1 MPKAPIA
8 SLAPLL
14 FAAATCSDSV
24 LEVQATRPVRRD
36 IENALTTNGRIEAVN
51 RFEVHTAL
59 AGSVERILVQRGD
72 PVKRN
77 QELLR
82 LSDTGQAESLTQ
94 ARARLEGAKARFA
107 SLEAGLPPVRRA
119 VLKAERTK
127 LAGRRE
133 SAARDLERLE
143 RLAARG
149 AVPPVDIEAK
159 RRLAEELAREV
170 EALDVQLASPLALGE
185 REEAQAAVDEAK
197 SGVAEARVAVE
208 RLRVLSPSSGVV
220 YSLPVSEGMYLQ
232 EGALVARVGILDAV
246 RARIFVDEP
255 DLGRVEQG
263 CEAKIRADAYPGREW
278 TCNVDRL
285 ATEVV
290 EMGTRRV
297 GEIQCA
303 VRNPDGRLL
312 PNLAVGVRIVTDRV
326 QAAPS
331 IPRLSVLRG
340 DGRTF
345 VWTLE
350 GGEASRREIRT
361 GVEGPVHVEV
371 REGLDESDIV
381 LLQGEEPISEG
392 QEVKARVPGGSDG

>member
-1 MPKAPIA
+1 MH
-8 SLAPLL
+8 
-14 FAAATCSDSV
+14 
-24 LEVQATRPVRRD
+24 RD
-36 IENALTTNGRIEAVN
+36 IESALTTNGRIEAVS
-51 RFEVHTAL
+51 RFEVHAVV
-59 AGSVERILVQRGD
+59 AGRVERILVRRGD

-82 LSDTGQAESLTQ
+82 LSDTGQAESLVQ
-94 ARARLEGAKARFA
+94 ARARLEGAKARLA
-107 SLEAGLPPVRRA
+107 SLDAGLPPARKA
-119 VLKAERTK
+119 VLQAESAK
-127 LAGRRE
+127 LAAKRE

-149 AVPPVDIEAK
+149 AVPSVDIEAK
-159 RRLAEELAREV
+159 RRLAEDLAREV
-170 EALDVQLASPLALGE
+170 EALDVQLKSPLAFGE
-185 REEAQAAVDEAK
+185 REEAQAAVDEAQ
-197 SGVAEARVAVE
+197 SGVAEARGAVAK
-208 RLRVLSPSSGVV
+208 LRVLSPSSGVV
-220 YSLPVSEGMYLQ
+220 YSLPVSEGRYLQ
-232 EGALVARVGILDAV
+232 QGALVARVGVLDAV
-246 RARIFVDEP
+246 RARIFIDEP

-263 CEAKIRADAYPGREW
+263 GEARIRADAYPGREW

-290 EMGTRRV
+290 EMSTRRV
-297 GEIQCA
+297 GEIQCT

-326 QAAPS
+326 QAVPS

-340 DGRTF
+340 GGRSF

-350 GGEASRREIRT
+350 DGKATRREIRT

-381 LLQGEEPISEG
+381 LLQGEKPILEG
-392 QEVKARVPGGSDG
+392 QGVKALLPGGSDG